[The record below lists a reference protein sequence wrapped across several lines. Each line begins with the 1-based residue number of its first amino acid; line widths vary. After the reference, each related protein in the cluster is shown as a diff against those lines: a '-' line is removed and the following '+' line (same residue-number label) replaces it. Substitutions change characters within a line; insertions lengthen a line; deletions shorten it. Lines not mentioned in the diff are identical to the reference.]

1 MFPIPKGVER
11 IELRLNGRDFKER
24 RRVSFVL
31 KENETTKSK
40 PTRVLTKQ
48 NEHREERVAVNIE
61 SVKPLHRLSNM
72 A

>member
-11 IELRLNGRDFKER
+11 IELRLNGKDLKREDA
-24 RRVSFVL
+24 VSFVL

-40 PTRVLTKQ
+40 PARVLTKQ
-48 NEHREERVAVNIE
+48 YEYREERVAVNIK